1 MPPFKTLEH
10 TEDGQQTSSPRSE
23 GSPSPPSQDLT
34 LPGADS
40 VDTDRD
46 SEDGDENGR
55 VEPPDLEVLSRVSS
69 GPPYSVFSPSMKWW
83 IVVMNCFSAFMSP
96 TTAQIYFPAIPALA
110 EDLGVSITEINL
122 TLTTYMILQGLAPT
136 VFGDFG
142 DVAGRR
148 PAFIISFTIYLGANI
163 GLALQREYA
172 ALLVLRM
179 AQSGGSSGTL
189 ALSYAVVADI
199 APSSERGKYMGI
211 VGAGQTM
218 GPALGP
224 LIGGILSQYLG
235 WPSIFWFLT
244 IITVVWMIPYVLA
257 VPETG
262 RKVVGNGSIP
272 PQGWNMTLLDYFR
285 FRRRVRDPSAA
296 PKRQKIPIP
305 NPFNTLA
312 IVLQKDMA
320 MILFYNAILYIGFMT
335 ATATLSSQFEEIY
348 GFNQLQLGLCYL
360 PLGLGTTIASVGE
373 GFILDWNYRRVA
385 KKLGFKINRKR
396 GEDLKGFPI
405 EKVINILLV
414 DLNPESPAT
423 ATAANNL
430 VRCAF
435 GAVATAVI
443 GDMIKGMGRGWAF
456 TFIALLIAAFSPL
469 LWVVQKYGPG
479 YRDERRQKMI
489 LAAEKKDAE
498 MKEKGKGPTE
508 GVNVIRKERST
519 STSPPPE
526 PLEET
531 FMIEGLEADD
541 RYRMV
546 EDELLL
552 IAQRFTAHL
561 HAAEYQ
567 RLKEASKSQNAK
579 TIKDISRPVIGP
591 MTELA
596 KRKQERKARAGRQ
609 RLARKKALADQDD
622 TSSESDDHY
631 RGNSLFGLM
640 ESPVKKVTRLDSLVA
655 PSTATRAAAGL
666 EETKH
671 RKTTFFG
678 ANPRPM
684 LHRLPESRQSKDA
697 TLAQAHDETSD
708 ADLDAPE
715 PSVIPKP
722 GQRPPQ
728 LSGQLSQTK
737 SDHPATKSQKPISP
751 SRGAT
756 DRIATGSKPTGY
768 KDRFGFYNAAKSDRG
783 QLKDPGVTHFGAY
796 KVLTQSHYSKET
808 EKGKTGLKA
817 AKLPM
822 WNPEQ
827 KYSPLEPFKHY
838 EHGTDAD
845 TSFKYLLPEGAEVTH
860 STPTIGTE
868 VRGVRLSSLS
878 NAGKNQLA
886 RFVAERKVLAFC
898 NRGFADLPI
907 QEALDYAG
915 YFGRHHI
922 HPMSGSP
929 EGYRE
934 VYLVHRGEGDRS
946 HETFFDTQT
955 SSVAWHSDVSY
966 EEQLPGTTFLYV
978 LDRPE
983 TGGDT
988 LFTDTAEAYNRLS
1001 LLFQERLHGLRAT
1014 HSGIEQANASVATG
1028 GIKRREYVVSE
1039 HPIVRT
1045 HRATR
1050 QKALYVKGQFTRR
1063 IVGLKVEEW
1072 GAILKFLRDYSA
1084 YVADFHILVRW
1095 EEGTTA
1101 VWDNRVTQH
1110 SALVDWKS
1118 GQRRRLARL
1127 TLQAERPYE
1136 TPFRPDA

>member
-1 MPPFKTLEH
+1 MNEGEKKLEH
-10 TEDGQQTSSPRSE
+10 TKYGQQTSSPRSE

-34 LPGADS
+34 LPGTDS
-40 VDTDRD
+40 VVTDHD
-46 SEDGDENGR
+46 SEDRDENGR
-55 VEPPDLEVLSRVSS
+55 VEPPVLEMLSRVSS

-110 EDLGVSITEINL
+110 EDLGVSIAEINL

-148 PAFIISFTIYLGANI
+148 PAFIISFAIYLGANI

-172 ALLVLRM
+172 ALLILRM
-179 AQSGGSSGTL
+179 LQSGGSSGTL

-224 LIGGILSQYLG
+224 LIGGILSQCLG

-262 RKVVGNGSIP
+262 RKVVGNGSVP

-296 PKRQKIPIP
+296 LKRQKIPIP

-348 GFNQLQLGLCYL
+348 GFSQLQLGLCYL
-360 PLGLGTTIASVGE
+360 PLGVGTTIASVGE

-385 KKLGFKINRKR
+385 KKLGVKINRKR
-396 GEDLKGFPI
+396 GDDPKGFPI
-405 EKVINILLV
+405 EKVRLQVIYLQLVVGTGVYIGWGWALEMNAHVATPLVLSFFIGLCITGAFQVINILLV

-443 GDMIKGMGRGWAF
+443 EDMIKGMGRGWAF

-489 LAAEKKDAE
+489 LTAEKKEAE
-498 MKEKGKGPTE
+498 MKEKRKGPT
-508 GVNVIRKERST
+508 GAKVIRKERST

-531 FMIEGLEADD
+531 FMIEGIEADD

-546 EDELLL
+546 EDELLI

-567 RLKEASKSQNAK
+567 RLKEASKSRNAK
-579 TIKDISRPVIGP
+579 TIKDISRPVVGP
-591 MTELA
+591 ITELA
-596 KRKQERKARAGRQ
+596 KRKQERKARAEKQ

-622 TSSESDDHY
+622 TESESDDHY
-631 RGNSLFGLM
+631 RGTSLFGLM
-640 ESPVKKVTRLDSLVA
+640 ESPVKKATRLDSLVA
-655 PSTATRAAAGL
+655 TSTTTRAAAGL

-671 RKTTFFG
+671 RKTSFFG
-678 ANPRPM
+678 ANPRSM
-684 LHRLPESRQSKDA
+684 LHKLPESRQSKDA
-697 TLAQAHDETSD
+697 TLAQAHDETSGD
-708 ADLDAPE
+708 DIDAPE
-715 PSVIPKP
+715 PCVIPKP
-722 GQRPPQ
+722 DQGPPR
-728 LSGQLSQTK
+728 LRGQLAQTK
-737 SDHPATKSQKPISP
+737 SEHPATKSQRPISP
-751 SRGAT
+751 SQSPT
-756 DRIATGSKPTGY
+756 DQIAIGLKPMM
-768 KDRFGFYNAAKSDRG
+768 KDRS
-783 QLKDPGVTHFGAY
+783 QVKDPRGY
-796 KVLTQSHYSKET
+796 SLNLIIRRKPKKVRQDSKLLRFEVP
-808 EKGKTGLKA
+808 L
-817 AKLPM
+817 
-822 WNPEQ
+822 WNPEGW
-827 KYSPLEPFKHY
+827 YPPLEPFKHY
-838 EHGTDAD
+838 EHGADAD
-845 TSFKYLLPEGAEVTH
+845 TSFKDLLPEGVEVTH

-868 VRGVRLSSLS
+868 VRGVQLSSLN
-878 NAGKNQLA
+878 NAA
-886 RFVAERKVLAFC
+886 H
-898 NRGFADLPI
+898 LPI
-907 QEALDYAG
+907 LEALDYAG

-922 HPMSGSP
+922 HPMSGLL
-929 EGYRE
+929 EGYPE

-955 SSVAWHSDVSY
+955 NSVAWHTEVSY
-966 EEQLPGTTFLYV
+966 EEQLPGATYLYV
-978 LDRPE
+978 LDKPE

-988 LFTDTAEAYNRLS
+988 LFANTAEAHNRLS
-1001 LLFQERLHGLRAT
+1001 LLFQERLHRLKAT
-1014 HSGIEQANASVATG
+1014 HSGIEQADASVATG
-1028 GIKRREYVVSE
+1028 GIKRRESVVSE

-1045 HRATR
+1045 HP
-1050 QKALYVKGQFTRR
+1050 
-1063 IVGLKVEEW
+1063 
-1072 GAILKFLRDYSA
+1072 
-1084 YVADFHILVRW
+1084 
-1095 EEGTTA
+1095 TT
-1101 VWDNRVTQH
+1101 
-1110 SALVDWKS
+1110 
-1118 GQRRRLARL
+1118 G
-1127 TLQAERPYE
+1127 
-1136 TPFRPDA
+1136 